1 MQKKFNKIHTDS
13 NKKRV
18 GDNML
23 FRNFGRYGTV
33 VIICVV
39 ISGAMVMLLRDC
51 VPYGIIFMTMCV
63 DYFRFSLH
71 S

>member
-1 MQKKFNKIHTDS
+1 
-13 NKKRV
+13 
-18 GDNML
+18 ML

-39 ISGAMVMLLRDC
+39 ISGAMVMLLRDF
-51 VPYGIIFMTMCV
+51 VSYGIIFMIMCV